1 MIILRL
7 ALVLLLYG
15 FLFNLVV
22 ALRRDLRAATAA
34 PPVAAAPAVR
44 EAQPVAEA
52 RLLVLDGGA
61 AGLASGEA
69 IPLVGEIALGRAP
82 TNDVQLDDRL
92 VSAEHARLFPRDGGW
107 LVADLDSTNGTLLN
121 DEPVDGERPVEYGD
135 VISIG
140 SVRLKLAR

>member
-15 FLFNLVV
+15 FLFNLVA
-22 ALRRDLRAATAA
+22 ALRRDLRTAAAGRPATAG
-34 PPVAAAPAVR
+34 PASS
-44 EAQPVAEA
+44 AQPMDS
-52 RLLVLDGGA
+52 RLLVLDGGD
-61 AGLASGEA
+61 AGLSSGRA
-69 IPLVGEIALGRAP
+69 IPLAADTLLGRAP
-82 TNDVQLDDRL
+82 TSDIQLEDRL
-92 VSAEHARLFPRDGGW
+92 ISARHARLFRRDGRW
-107 LVADLDSTNGTLLN
+107 LLADLGSTNGTLLN